1 MIKFDDKTD
10 SRRAKRSKNGIS
22 QSASRT
28 NNRQNKQKEKKEK
41 ASNEFEIT
49 NKEKVKEKLL
59 PKIKLFF

>member
-1 MIKFDDKTD
+1 MIKLIAEEQREVKMGL
-10 SRRAKRSKNGIS
+10 ANQHPALI
-22 QSASRT
+22 T
-28 NNRQNKQKEKKEK
+28 NKKKKK